1 MVKQLTCRVQRCVL
15 SEFADQLAFDPGGPC
30 SFSKSACC
38 LDVNIIA
45 RVGLN
50 VTYPALAVLLLQ
62 VDYRPHTKVPQASKW
77 VQFLELDGAKDM
89 AKGHQPKVLILYGSL
104 RERSYSKFA
113 AYEFAR
119 ILDVLGA
126 QVRIYDPAGLPMK
139 DEVSDKHEKVQEL
152 RFLSVWSEAQV
163 WVCPEQ
169 HGTITGVFKN
179 QIDWIPLAL
188 GSVRPT
194 QGRVLAVAQVH
205 LDVAVTDIECGPC
218 TYAYNC
224 I

>member
-1 MVKQLTCRVQRCVL
+1 MLL
-15 SEFADQLAFDPGGPC
+15 IPGAHVH
-30 SFSKSACC
+30 SACC
-38 LDVNIIA
+38 SDVNIICSSWA
-45 RVGLN
+45 QRDIPNLSSATVAGGLQTSHKSTESIEMGL
-50 VTYPALAVLLLQ
+50 V
-62 VDYRPHTKVPQASKW
+62 
-77 VQFLELDGAKDM
+77 FGGAKDI
-89 AKGHQPKVLILYGSL
+89 AKGHPPKVLILYGSL

-113 AYEFAR
+113 AHEFAR

-179 QIDWIPLAL
+179 QIDWTPLAL

-205 LDVAVTDIECGPC
+205 LDVVETDIECGPC

>member
-1 MVKQLTCRVQRCVL
+1 MSIQ
-15 SEFADQLAFDPGGPC
+15 F
-30 SFSKSACC
+30 
-38 LDVNIIA
+38 A